1 MKKENLLFVVL
12 MLISAVLSAQPI
24 SVDGIIAIVGKEIIM
39 KSDIENEYA
48 HYASQ
53 YATMDNIDEAKCEI
67 FERLMTEKLMIN
79 QAELDSI
86 SFTDQQVEDQLN
98 YRISSLLQQVGG
110 DAKILE
116 NYYNKSLEEIKKDLR
131 ELLRVQLVVDEVQ
144 RSMTQSITITPSEVK
159 QFYDQIDYDSLPMI
173 QPAYELG
180 HIVRIPPVS
189 DEERAAI
196 KEKLEGF
203 RERVLRGEKFSMLA
217 RLYSDDPGSA
227 AKGGELGFVERGTLY
242 PEFESVAFKL
252 KTGEVSNVVQTR
264 AGYHIIQMI
273 ERRGDRIN
281 VAHILLQPKPS
292 PEEQEKSVAFL
303 DSVRKVILDEK
314 MEFTV
319 AAFKFSDDMNKNS
332 GGWIVN
338 PYSGSSKLE
347 KEALDPTTLAV
358 VNKLIPG
365 EYSDPVPY
373 VTDDG
378 NMAYRLVYLKNKIAA
393 HKPNLVEDYDVI
405 KNAALE
411 DKKQKAVKKWLLN
424 KVNVTSIKISD
435 SYKNCDF
442 IKDWKIN

>member
-1 MKKENLLFVVL
+1 MKKENLLFVVV

-131 ELLRVQLVVDEVQ
+131 ELLRVQLIVDEVQ
-144 RSMTQSITITPSEVK
+144 RSMTQNITITPSEVK

-365 EYSDPVPY
+365 EYSEPV
-373 VTDDG
+373 
-378 NMAYRLVYLKNKIAA
+378 
-393 HKPNLVEDYDVI
+393 
-405 KNAALE
+405 
-411 DKKQKAVKKWLLN
+411 
-424 KVNVTSIKISD
+424 
-435 SYKNCDF
+435 
-442 IKDWKIN
+442 